1 MGTLSRRDFLKLT
14 SQVFL
19 ATSGLLGLGA
29 LLRYLGYQ
37 TEPSSPTE
45 FDLGLVSNYP
55 VGSRTLL
62 VDIPAILLHTEAGF
76 SALSLVCTH
85 LGCTLEQTAEGFTCP
100 CHGSQFGAD
109 GTALHGP
116 AEKPLASLHIEQNA
130 DGNLILHRI

>member
-1 MGTLSRRDFLKLT
+1 MGTLSRRNFLKLT
-14 SQVFL
+14 SQAFL

-29 LLRYLGYQ
+29 VLRYLGYQ

-45 FDLGLVSNYP
+45 FDLGLVSDYP

-62 VDIPAILLHTEAGF
+62 ADIPAILLHTETGF

-100 CHGSQFGAD
+100 CHGSQFGVD
-109 GTALHGP
+109 GLPLRGP
-116 AEKPLASLHIEQNA
+116 AEKSLATLRVERTAEGH
-130 DGNLILHRI
+130 LILHIV